1 MKKIKEKHVER
12 LMKGRKSGVNIGSR
26 QVPHHLF
33 AHEQTQFELAI
44 KYGFLT
50 IKEETRVN
58 LLNLW
63 EKYCAAQN
71 RSMLVLKKYNN
82 GTAEIW
88 TDYHVETFEHAAD
101 GRAAVI
107 LKAKQV

>member
-1 MKKIKEKHVER
+1 
-12 LMKGRKSGVNIGSR
+12 MKGKKSGVHLGSR

-33 AHEQTQFELAI
+33 KHESTQFELAI

-50 IKEETRVN
+50 IKEDSRVN

-71 RSMLVLKKYNN
+71 RSMLVLKKLND
-82 GTAEIW
+82 GSAEVWI
-88 TDYHVETFEHAAD
+88 DYAIEAFAD
-101 GRAAVI
+101 PKEARTYIKTVAV
-107 LKAKQV
+107 K